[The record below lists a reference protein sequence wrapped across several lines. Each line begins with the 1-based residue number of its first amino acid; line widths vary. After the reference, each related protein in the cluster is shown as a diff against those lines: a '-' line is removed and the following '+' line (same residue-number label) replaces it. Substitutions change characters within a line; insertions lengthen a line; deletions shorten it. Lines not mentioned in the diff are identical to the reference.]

1 MFPRPS
7 HTVATH
13 RPGFYDEMRRLPGC
27 DALDA
32 RGMLKF
38 FMGHTHCNVRAAQGA
53 REAGWLASSCASN
66 TDPPRVG
73 LACGRPI
80 QKCVLLVWPAPSAW
94 WPLPVGVGQREL
106 TPGSASRVLCDGQV
120 PHPHGNIDTGF
131 MVAGQGMEG
140 CGNYGIP
147 IIDTTEGRV
156 RVWHFEIQPK
166 VRAPT
171 RPAIDRL
178 VKSDVR
184 KALSR

>member
-1 MFPRPS
+1 MC
-7 HTVATH
+7 VA
-13 RPGFYDEMRRLPGC
+13 C
-27 DALDA
+27 VA
-32 RGMLKF
+32 R
-38 FMGHTHCNVRAAQGA
+38 A
-53 REAGWLASSCASN
+53 
-66 TDPPRVG
+66 
-73 LACGRPI
+73 
-80 QKCVLLVWPAPSAW
+80 SAW
-94 WPLPVGVGQREL
+94 WPLPVGVS
-106 TPGSASRVLCDGQV
+106 TCSASRVLCDGQV

-184 KALSR
+184 KVLTMEIRYIGEIGGVLTSARDQCS